1 MRWKTWRNNFTL
13 NDAANVTELFM
24 PACEPPD
31 VARRIVCIAP
41 SNTEILYALG
51 AADRIV
57 GVSTFCD
64 FPPES
69 AQHPRCGGFF
79 NPNIERIL
87 ALRPDLVLAQ
97 SFLQED
103 AVKAL
108 VHAEVRVMAFAA
120 TSVREILDDVIL
132 LGRMVSREEQ
142 ALAIVRQMTE
152 ELEKVRQRAGDLSL
166 KLGRKPR
173 VHLEEWG
180 PKEPYYLAGDWVAE
194 LLSLAGGENCFSD
207 RPLRCPS
214 PQRQIS
220 DTDIAQRDPDLIITA
235 WCGCNEKVDLSRVA
249 RRPALQDSRAV
260 RQGWLRAVDDRFLM
274 RPGPRITEGA
284 RRLQAHIE
292 EWSQA
297 QMGHPS
303 Q

>member
-1 MRWKTWRNNFTL
+1 
-13 NDAANVTELFM
+13 M
-24 PACEPPD
+24 PAFELPD

-51 AADRIV
+51 AEDRIV

-64 FPPES
+64 YPPES
-69 AQHPRCGGFF
+69 SQHPRCGGFF

-132 LGRMVSREEQ
+132 LGRMVSREER
-142 ALAIVRQMTE
+142 ALNIVRQMRE
-152 ELEKVRQRAGDLSL
+152 ELALVQQRACEVTE
-166 KLGRKPR
+166 KLGHRPR

-180 PKEPYYLAGDWVAE
+180 PKEPFYLAGDWVAE
-194 LLSLAGGENCFSD
+194 LLSLAGGDNCFSD

-214 PQRQIS
+214 PERQIT
-220 DTDIAQRDPDLIITA
+220 DADIAQRDPDLIITA

-260 RQGWLRAVDDRFLM
+260 REGWLRSVDDRFLM

-292 EWSQA
+292 EWSRA
-297 QMGHPS
+297 QMG
-303 Q
+303 

>member
-1 MRWKTWRNNFTL
+1 
-13 NDAANVTELFM
+13 M
-24 PACEPPD
+24 PACEVPD

-57 GVSTFCD
+57 GVSAYCD

-69 AQHPRCGGFF
+69 SRHPRCGGFF
-79 NPNIERIL
+79 NPNIEGIL
-87 ALRPDLVLAQ
+87 SLRPDLVLAQ
-97 SFLQED
+97 SFLQEE

-108 VHAEVRVMAFAA
+108 VHAEVRVMALAA
-120 TSVREILDDVIL
+120 TSVREILDDVVL
-132 LGRMVSREEQ
+132 LGRMVDREEQ
-142 ALAIVRQMTE
+142 AGAIVRQMSE
-152 ELEKVRQRAGDLSL
+152 ELDKVKQRGCELSARF
-166 KLGRKPR
+166 GRKPR

-180 PKEPYYLAGDWVAE
+180 PHEPYYLAGDWVAE
-194 LLSLAGGENCFSD
+194 LLALAGGDNCFSD

-214 PQRQIS
+214 PKRQIT
-220 DTDIAQRDPDLIITA
+220 DADIAERDPDLIITA
-235 WCGCNEKVDLSRVA
+235 WCGCNDKVDLSSVA
-249 RRPALQDSRAV
+249 RRQALQNSRAV

-292 EWSQA
+292 EWSVA
-297 QMGHPS
+297 QGNA
-303 Q
+303 